1 MPLTIKIKI
10 TYYEFCQQFT
20 FNQKS
25 DVEKHN
31 SDSSRILLGQQKKF
45 AMRISELHGGM
56 NIKTVFIER
65 IQDLDPRMGA
75 FAEDLQGVVQPA
87 GRTCFPR

>member
-1 MPLTIKIKI
+1 M
-10 TYYEFCQQFT
+10 CQ
-20 FNQKS
+20 KC

-31 SDSSRILLGQQKKF
+31 SDSSRILFGHQKKF
-45 AMRISELHGGM
+45 ALRITELHGGM
-56 NIKTVFIER
+56 NIKTVIIER

-75 FAEDLQGVVQPA
+75 FTEDRQGVVQPA